1 MTEADWHN
9 VGQPPVRHRGS
20 WSAPGHDATSPVGIP
35 LRGWRQV
42 LWRVVNETGRD
53 NIMVIAAG
61 CAFYALLALFPFI
74 TALVSIYGL
83 IADPDTV
90 EQQMSSLQPFVPGD
104 VFKIVQDQ
112 VHAVAT
118 ADAAALGFSTVIALG
133 LSLWSASAGVKS
145 VFSALNVAYEQ
156 EETRSLISFNL
167 IALLFTLLTI
177 VAIVGG
183 LLVIVGLPVLL
194 SYLPLGQFGTWA
206 VRIAGW
212 TILLAFIVSG
222 ISLLYRYG
230 PSRRSADWRWLT
242 PGSVLATVLWVVASM
257 GFSYY
262 AAHFAGYN
270 ETYGALGGVIVTM
283 MWLWITALVV
293 LIGAELNAEL
303 ELQTEVDTTAG
314 RERSMGKRG
323 AFVAD
328 HTADVRTSIGPNGEG

>member
-1 MTEADWHN
+1 M
-9 VGQPPVRHRGS
+9 
-20 WSAPGHDATSPVGIP
+20 
-35 LRGWRQV
+35 
-42 LWRVVNETGRD
+42 WRVIGETGRD

-83 IADPDTV
+83 IADPEIV
-90 EQQMSSLQPFVPGD
+90 EQQLSSLRPFVPGD
-104 VFKIVQDQ
+104 VFQIVQGQ

-118 ADAAALGFSTVIALG
+118 ADAAALGFSTIIALG

-156 EETRSLISFNL
+156 EETRSLIRFNL
-167 IALLFTLLTI
+167 ITLLFTLLTI

-194 SYLPLGQFGTWA
+194 SYLPLGRFGAWA
-206 VRIAGW
+206 IRIAGW
-212 TILLAFIVSG
+212 TIMLAFIISG

-230 PSRRSADWRWLT
+230 PSRRAADWRWLT

-283 MWLWITALVV
+283 MWLWITAMVV
-293 LIGAELNAEL
+293 LLGAELNAEL
-303 ELQTEVDTTAG
+303 ELQTRTDTTAG
-314 RERSMGKRG
+314 SQRPMGKRG

-328 HTADVRTSIGPNGEG
+328 HTADVRGSIGPNGQD